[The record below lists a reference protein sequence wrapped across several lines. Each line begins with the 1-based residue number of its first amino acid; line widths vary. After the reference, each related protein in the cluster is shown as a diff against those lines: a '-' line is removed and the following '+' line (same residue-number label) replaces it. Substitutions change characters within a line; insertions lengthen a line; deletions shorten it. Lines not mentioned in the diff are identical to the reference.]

1 MQLSDSI
8 LFEFHMDTAGPRVS
22 GSLAVEL
29 LRIDPREAAAA
40 VSISWRMASTSG
52 CLPVTSVSAADVVS
66 ALANEPPHGVRRA
79 T

>member
-22 GSLAVEL
+22 GSLAVEH

-40 VSISWRMASTSG
+40 ASISWRMASTSG
-52 CLPVTSVSAADVVS
+52 CLPVTSASAA
-66 ALANEPPHGVRRA
+66 E
-79 T
+79 

>member
-8 LFEFHMDTAGPRVS
+8 LLEFHMDTAGPRVS

-52 CLPVTSVSAADVVS
+52 CLPVTSASAAV
-66 ALANEPPHGVRRA
+66 LATWDISSLSSWSLAR
-79 T
+79 